1 MSELHRKARVSLN
14 WESVCCLYQDAGP
27 GRSHLQTA
35 TVKDVTAELARVCTQ
50 LRYRGYGSENV
61 RCMVGLGAADFLS
74 RVIFR
79 S

>member
-1 MSELHRKARVSLN
+1 MSLN

-61 RCMVGLGAADFLS
+61 RCMVGLGAADFPKLWAKFNNTAAS
-74 RVIFR
+74 FNA